1 MYPRGLYKRYR
12 IDEEIPIP
20 RWTHYRLQYDILQ
33 QTEAR
38 IEDENFQGAELAAEN
53 AQDINNM
60 LVSVCKWYEYVFRLE
75 ISQITR
81 ILRFLCKVIL
91 N

>member
-1 MYPRGLYKRYR
+1 MYPRGPYKRYR

-20 RWTHYRLQYDILQ
+20 RRTHYRLRHDILQ
-33 QTEAR
+33 QTR

-60 LVSVCKWYEYVFRLE
+60 SVSVWSCFRKRRY
-75 ISQITR
+75 S
-81 ILRFLCKVIL
+81 V
-91 N
+91 

>member
-1 MYPRGLYKRYR
+1 
-12 IDEEIPIP
+12 
-20 RWTHYRLQYDILQ
+20 LQ